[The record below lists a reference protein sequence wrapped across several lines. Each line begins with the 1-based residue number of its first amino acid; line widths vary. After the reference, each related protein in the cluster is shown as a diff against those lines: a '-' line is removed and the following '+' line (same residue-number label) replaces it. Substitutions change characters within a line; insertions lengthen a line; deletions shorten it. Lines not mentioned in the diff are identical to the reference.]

1 MSKKLKVS
9 GTGDALYVA
18 AMPRE
23 YDADMAEL
31 RAFMDTCDVRI
42 TNFESNIEEFGDYA
56 AAESGGT
63 WINTP
68 PSDFDDLTRFGFNYY
83 GTANNHAGD
92 FTMRGMLSTIDYM
105 DRLGLAH
112 SGSGRSLEEAGA
124 PAVLDIDGKKVAIIA
139 FTMSFKPA
147 MKAGNPSEAMKARP
161 GINYLTVQRAYSI
174 TKEQADQLLEIAKTA
189 RINEERQAYINTG
202 YQLPDPEGIVSLGE
216 LKFCYDGSYP
226 TSYCNKKDLARIV
239 ASIKDAKEKY
249 DYVLVVSHSH
259 TNVGGDFEEV
269 PPALIEACHAFI
281 DAGASAIFGSGTH
294 QLRPMEVYNGA
305 PIFYSLGDFIYQG
318 MRVHYLPADF
328 MEKYGIHPMSTAWEG
343 LMARSQGGKLG
354 LQADECNF
362 LTVLPRLSFDDNGD
376 LAEIDMLPISLGFH
390 REGYLNGLPYHAK
403 GEEGKK
409 IFDIL
414 NRLSKPYGTELVY
427 ENDKIIWK
435 K

>member
-1 MSKKLKVS
+1 MNKKLKIT

-31 RAFMDTCDVRI
+31 RTYLDTCDVRI
-42 TNFESNIEEFGDYA
+42 TNLESNIEEFGDFA

-68 PSDFDDLTRFGFNYY
+68 PADFDDFMRFDFNFV

-92 FTMRGMLSTIDYM
+92 FSTHGMLSTIDAL
-105 DRLGLAH
+105 DARGLAH
-112 SGSGRSLEEAGA
+112 AGSGRSLEEAGA

-161 GINYLTVQRAYSI
+161 GINYLSVQRAWPV
-174 TKEQADQLLEIAKTA
+174 TKEQAEQLIAIAKQS
-189 RINEERQAYINTG
+189 RINEENQVYIDTG
-202 YQLPDPEGIVSLGE
+202 YILPDPEGLVTFGGLT
-216 LKFCYDGSYP
+216 FCYDGSYP
-226 TSYCNKKDLARIV
+226 ASYCNKKELARIV
-239 ASIKDAKEKY
+239 DSIKAAKEAY
-249 DYVLVVSHSH
+249 DYVIVVSHSH
-259 TNVGGDFEEV
+259 TNAGGNFEEV
-269 PPALIEACHAFI
+269 PEALVEACHACI
-281 DAGASAIFGSGTH
+281 DAGASAIIGSGTH
-294 QLRPMEVYNGA
+294 QLRPMEIYNGA

-318 MRVHYLPADF
+318 MRVHHLPADF
-328 MEKYGIHPMSTAWEG
+328 MEKYGIPAMSTAWEG
-343 LMARSQGGKLG
+343 LMARSKGGKLG
-354 LQADECNF
+354 LQTDECNF
-362 LTVLPRLSFDDNGD
+362 LTVLPLISFDENGE
-376 LAEIDMLPISLGFH
+376 LSEIEMLPLSLGFH
-390 REGYLNGLPYHAK
+390 REGHLNGLPYYAK
-403 GEEGKK
+403 GEEGKR

-414 NRLSKPYGTELVY
+414 DRLSKPYGTNLVW